1 MSETTALFDDSTTNK
16 TEQKKFLLGIT
27 GAFGFVF
34 ANVGGIACIQLM
46 NQIPPDFQLS
56 TFRFTVGL
64 IFATI
69 YLTIKGKLPKIERKN
84 IKWLIA
90 IAVLGIAYNVLIY
103 NHFLKSITF
112 VGIQSL
118 LRSFN
123 IVFSFILSKIFLKVK
138 ISVPKALTAIAVLG
152 GLGLILGAQ
161 YVEGNDQQC
170 DTGHDIK
177 NTSSASDV
185 FPFIMEKST
194 TETSGIDLASG
205 KPNNSD
211 TVSKDSG
218 RQMCFSTMNTIIGTV
233 FISLGA
239 LSGCFESITFAG
251 TGIKEENTV
260 VISFWE
266 FVVGIGASLVV
277 TLLFENPIIPDNLTD
292 ILLLCGHSVSA
303 SSVTYLD
310 LLAVQNIDVN
320 LYYVTI
326 TLTLPLSLLLQYT
339 VLHSVNPNA
348 NLLMLVSGS
357 ILIFLCA
364 ISMTIYEYFNILL
377 RK

>member
-1 MSETTALFDDSTTNK
+1 M
-16 TEQKKFLLGIT
+16 
-27 GAFGFVF
+27 
-34 ANVGGIACIQLM
+34 
-46 NQIPPDFQLS
+46 
-56 TFRFTVGL
+56 
-64 IFATI
+64 
-69 YLTIKGKLPKIERKN
+69 
-84 IKWLIA
+84 
-90 IAVLGIAYNVLIY
+90 
-103 NHFLKSITF
+103 
-112 VGIQSL
+112 
-118 LRSFN
+118 
-123 IVFSFILSKIFLKVK
+123 
-138 ISVPKALTAIAVLG
+138 TAIAVLS
-152 GLGLILGAQ
+152 GLGLILSAQ
-161 YVEGNDQQC
+161 YLEENDQQC
-170 DTGHDIK
+170 DTGHHVK
-177 NTSSASDV
+177 NISSASDW
-185 FPFIMEKST
+185 FPFITENST
-194 TETSGIDLASG
+194 TGSSGLDIDIG
-205 KPNNSD
+205 KPNKPD
-211 TVSKDSG
+211 TESKDSG

-251 TGIKEENTV
+251 TGIKEENAV

-364 ISMTIYEYFNILL
+364 ISMPIYEYFNILL